1 MDVLLRREGLQ
12 DYEILLRR
20 MQEFTAARDEATLDE
35 WWLVQHPPVFTQGV
49 NGSAEHLLAPGDIP
63 VVQSDRGGQVT
74 YHGPGQ
80 VVLYV
85 LMHLQRAR
93 LGVRDLVR
101 ALEQAVI
108 DLLAGHG
115 VAAARRDG
123 APGVYVRDAKIA
135 ALGLRVRR
143 GATYH
148 GLSFNA
154 DMDLAPFGRINP
166 CGYAGL
172 QATQLADCIAGPVDV
187 EATGLELARRLAAL
201 LGVTLDEAA

>member
-1 MDVLLRREGLQ
+1 MDVLLRRDGLQ